1 MAQALAGNA
10 KKQSAKVSTFTG
22 STPAKNHAEDR
33 LPPRS
38 LAIAE
43 KGIRTVTDFCNL
55 FSALMSDVLDG
66 RVASGVS
73 NATCNAGGKLLK
85 AVEMQERY
93 GKPAGVGQNKN
104 LVLSPGNPLD
114 LSK

>member
-1 MAQALAGNA
+1 MAQALATNA
-10 KKQSAKVSTFTG
+10 KRQSPKVSAIARKGATE
-22 STPAKNHAEDR
+22 AAAQDQ

-43 KGIRTVTDFCNL
+43 RGVRTVTDFGNL

-66 RVASGVS
+66 RVAPGIS

-85 AVEMQERY
+85 AVEMQEKY
-93 GKPAGVGQNKN
+93 GKPAAPGQSKN
-104 LVLSPGNPLD
+104 LVLSAGPLD
-114 LSK
+114 VSI